1 MKMCCQRSRANTGF
15 TMVEVM
21 VAVCVLGIGLAAL
34 YSGIGY
40 GFKCIG
46 QAREERRAT
55 QILLEVTETLRLY
68 DWDQLHDPNFLP
80 SAVTYAYD
88 PSSTGSPGVI
98 YTNHITVSPVLPA
111 VENYLNNLSQVTV
124 ALDWSSG
131 GAPYHREITTFIT
144 RRGLQAYVY

>member
-1 MKMCCQRSRANTGF
+1 MGCQRSRANAGF
-15 TMVEVM
+15 TLIEVL
-21 VAVCVLGIGLAAL
+21 VTVCVLGIGLAAL

-46 QAREERRAT
+46 LAREERRAT
-55 QILLEVTETLRLY
+55 QILLEATETLRLY

-88 PSSTGSPGVI
+88 PSSTGNHGI
-98 YTNHITVSPVLPA
+98 TYTNRINVTPVLPA

-124 ALDWSSG
+124 ALDWSNGS
-131 GAPYHREITTFIT
+131 APHHREITTFIT
-144 RRGLQAYVY
+144 RRGLQGYVY